1 MERVLIADIGS
12 HVDRDVEIRGW
23 LYNLRS
29 KGRLHFLQLRDGSG
43 RIQGVAEE
51 SAVGAAGA
59 EAIRGLKME
68 ASVTVRGKVRR
79 DERAPSGF
87 ELTVA
92 SVDVTQNPVEDYP
105 IAKKEHGIDFLLEN
119 RHLWLRSS
127 RPHAMMRIRNTAV
140 MAFRKFFHDEGFLLI
155 DTPILTGSIG
165 ESAGT
170 LFEVPYFDLGT
181 AYLAQTGQ
189 LYLEAACMAYGR
201 VYNFGPTF
209 RAEKSKTR
217 RHLTEFWMLEAEV
230 AYADN
235 EDNMRL
241 QERMVSAVV
250 AAILKDHR
258 EDLKVLERDTA
269 PLEKVTVPFDRLD
282 YGEAVKILQ
291 GKGSAIQ
298 WGDDLGAEDE
308 TILTKMH
315 ERPVFVTNYPKKAKA
330 FYMKEN
336 PDNPDTVLC
345 ADLLAPEGYGEIIG
359 GSQRED
365 VLEKL
370 LHRIK
375 EEKLPEETYG
385 WYLDLRKY
393 GSVPHSGYGIGL
405 ERTLAWI
412 CGVQHIRECIPFP
425 RTISRIYP

>member
-12 HVDRDVEIRGW
+12 HVDQDVEIRGW

-29 KGRLHFLQLRDGSG
+29 KGKLHFLQLRDGSG

-51 SAVGAAGA
+51 SAEGAAGA
-59 EAIRGLKME
+59 DAIRGLKME

-92 SVDVTQNPVEDYP
+92 AVEVGQNPVEDYP

-127 RPHAMMRIRNTAV
+127 RPHAMMRIRNTAIG
-140 MAFRKFFHDEGFLLI
+140 AFRTFFHDEGFLLI

-235 EDNMRL
+235 QDNMRL

-250 AAILKDHR
+250 AAVLKDNR
-258 EDLKVLERDTA
+258 DDLAVLERDTA
-269 PLEKVTVPFDRLD
+269 PLEKVAVPFDRLD

-298 WGDDLGAEDE
+298 WGDDLGGEDE

-315 ERPVFVTNYPKKAKA
+315 EKPVFVTNYPKKAKA

-370 LHRIK
+370 VHRIK
-375 EEKLPEETYG
+375 EEKLPEESYG
-385 WYLDLRKY
+385 WYLDLRKF

>member
-1 MERVLIADIGS
+1 MERVLIADIGG
-12 HVDRDVEIRGW
+12 HVDQDVEIRGW
-23 LYNLRS
+23 LYNIRS
-29 KGRLHFLQLRDGSG
+29 KGKLHFLQLRDGSG

-51 SAVGAAGA
+51 NAVGAACAGI
-59 EAIRGLKME
+59 IRGLKME

-87 ELTVA
+87 ELTVT
-92 SVDVTQNPVEDYP
+92 SVEVGQNPVEDYP

-127 RPHAMMRIRNTAV
+127 RPHAMMRIRNTAI

-230 AYADN
+230 AWADN
-235 EDNMRL
+235 QDNMLL

-250 AAILKDHR
+250 AAVLKDHR
-258 EDLKVLERDTA
+258 DDLSVLERDTA
-269 PLEKVTVPFDRLD
+269 PLEKVTAPFDRLD

-291 GKGSAIQ
+291 GTGSAIQ

-308 TILTKMH
+308 TIITKMH
-315 ERPVFVTNYPKKAKA
+315 EKPVFVTNYPKKAKA

-370 LHRIK
+370 LHRIR
-375 EEKLPEETYG
+375 EEKLPEESYG
-385 WYLDLRKY
+385 WYLDLRRY